1 MNQNNISFSRA
12 ETCMVME
19 PIHSNIFGN
28 VHGGELMK
36 LMDVVAGI
44 TASKHAKGMVVTAR
58 VDELEFHKSI
68 GIGAIVTCVGQL
80 SYVGKSSM
88 QVMVTVSVHEVE
100 NYSEPEV
107 ALTAFFTM
115 VHIKDHKPHPVQP
128 LNPETEDEKKL
139 YALGEQKYIEIK
151 AKMSKKI

>member
-1 MNQNNISFSRA
+1 MNHNNISFSRA
-12 ETCMVME
+12 ETCTVME

-36 LMDVVAGI
+36 LMDVIAGI

-68 GIGAIVTCVGQL
+68 NIGSIVTCVGQL

-100 NYSEPEV
+100 NYSEPEI

-115 VHIKDHKPHPVQP
+115 VHIKNQVPTAVPELHPITK
-128 LNPETEDEKKL
+128 EEKEL
-139 YALGEQKYIEIK
+139 YALGEQKYKEIK
-151 AKMSKKI
+151 AKFKK

>member
-1 MNQNNISFSRA
+1 MNHNNISFSRA
-12 ETCMVME
+12 ETCTVME

-36 LMDVVAGI
+36 LMDVIAGI

-68 GIGAIVTCVGQL
+68 NIGSIVTCVGQL
-80 SYVGKSSM
+80 SYVGRSSM

-115 VHIKDHKPHPVQP
+115 VHLKNQKPSTVPPLHPTTK
-128 LNPETEDEKKL
+128 EEKEL
-139 YALGEQKYIEIK
+139 YALGERKYKEIK
-151 AKMSKKI
+151 AKFNK

>member
-12 ETCMVME
+12 ETCTVME

-36 LMDVVAGI
+36 LMDIIAGI
-44 TASKHAKGMVVTAR
+44 TASKHANGMVVTAR

-68 GIGAIVTCVGQL
+68 NIGAVVTCVGQL
-80 SYVGKSSM
+80 SYVGNTSL
-88 QVMVTVSVHEVE
+88 QVMVTVLVHEIE
-100 NYSEPEV
+100 RYSEPEV

-115 VHIKDHKPHPVQP
+115 VHLKDHKPSPVPPLHPITK
-128 LNPETEDEKKL
+128 EEKEL
-139 YALGEQKYIEIK
+139 FALGEQKYKEIK
-151 AKMSKKI
+151 AKMSKKS